1 MLNLILN
8 NNILNIISDSNKD
21 EKLHVDTDTRDQ
33 LEVVSLHNPT
43 YANDFTVLRR
53 SPVAI
58 RNDKTQNAPPS
69 LESLKKT
76 VLELKNSLML
86 GYKRR
91 NAISRSKNYY

>member
-1 MLNLILN
+1 M
-8 NNILNIISDSNKD
+8 SKD
-21 EKLHVDTDTRDQ
+21 EKLHADTDTWDQ
-33 LEVVSLHNPT
+33 LEVVALHDPI

-58 RNDKTQNAPPS
+58 RNSKTRNAPLS

-76 VLELKNSLML
+76 VLELRNSLML

-91 NAISRSKNYY
+91 NTISRSNIY